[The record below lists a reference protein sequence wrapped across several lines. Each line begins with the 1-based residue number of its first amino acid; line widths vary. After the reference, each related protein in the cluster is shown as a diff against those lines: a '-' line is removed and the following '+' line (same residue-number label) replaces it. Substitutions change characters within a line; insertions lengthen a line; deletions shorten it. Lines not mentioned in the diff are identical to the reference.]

1 MKLITAIIREEKLDE
16 VRQALI
22 DAEIERITVS
32 RVSGH
37 GQQTEIEFQRGQKVI
52 PNLIPRV
59 QIVIA
64 CNDAFEDITVNA
76 ILKSAKSGKD
86 GEVGDG
92 KIFVQ
97 DLPKCIRIRTG
108 ESGGQA
114 I

>member
-1 MKLITAIIREEKLDE
+1 MKLITAIIREEKLDD

-37 GQQTEIEFQRGQKVI
+37 GQQMEIEVQRGKKVI
-52 PNLIPRV
+52 PNLIARV
-59 QIVIA
+59 QIMIA
-64 CNDAFEDITVNA
+64 CNDAFADVTISA
-76 ILKSAKSGKD
+76 ILRTAKTGIE
-86 GEVGDG
+86 GEIGDG

-97 DLPKCIRIRTG
+97 DLPECIRIRTG
-108 ESGGQA
+108 ERGGKA

>member
-1 MKLITAIIREEKLDE
+1 MKLITAIIREEKLDD

-37 GQQTEIEFQRGQKVI
+37 GQQLEIEVQRGKKVI

-64 CNDAFEDITVNA
+64 CNDDYADVTINA
-76 ILKSAKSGKD
+76 ILRTAKTGLHGS
-86 GEVGDG
+86 VGDG
-92 KIFVQ
+92 KIFIQ
-97 DLPKCIRIRTG
+97 DLPECIRIRTG
-108 ESGGQA
+108 ERGGKA